1 MRFTGAFLVA
11 SNCSSHLLCPPH
23 RPFSR
28 DCLNPAL
35 NTRSASVVLGWH
47 LLPYW
52 PQAAQGATYE
62 LPAAQHLTTMFTIL
76 VMLSSSCPLP
86 KAEGMTQ
93 SILLCK
99 AGLRVLHTGFLRA
112 YLSNSSHTALEGL

>member
-28 DCLNPAL
+28 DGINPAL

-47 LLPYW
+47 LPPYW
-52 PQAAQGATYE
+52 PQAAQGCSGRNLCASCCSALQHNSGDVVFI
-62 LPAAQHLTTMFTIL
+62 LPTPQ
-76 VMLSSSCPLP
+76 
-86 KAEGMTQ
+86 G
-93 SILLCK
+93 
-99 AGLRVLHTGFLRA
+99 
-112 YLSNSSHTALEGL
+112 